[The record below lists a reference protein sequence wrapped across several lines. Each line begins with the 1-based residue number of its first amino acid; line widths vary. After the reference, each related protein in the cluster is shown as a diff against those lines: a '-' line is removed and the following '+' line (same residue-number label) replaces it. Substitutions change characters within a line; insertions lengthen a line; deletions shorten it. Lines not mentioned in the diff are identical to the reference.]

1 MAKKQ
6 FIVVSN
12 VHMGK
17 TPYAVISGASLE
29 LTPKWNTLTQ
39 GMVFEAEEADMAK
52 VLTAGAI
59 KPYKGSPTAKEPEPV
74 EAVNEPAAKKGK

>member
-1 MAKKQ
+1 MGKKQ

-17 TPYAVISGASLE
+17 TPYTLVSG
-29 LTPKWNTLTQ
+29 TPIATAKWNTLDK
-39 GMVFEAEEADMAK
+39 GIVFEADEADVTKLLA
-52 VLTAGAI
+52 AGAI

-74 EAVNEPAAKKGK
+74 EAVNEPAAKRGK